1 MLLGLEND
9 HVIDVKTCLS
19 NGNVSTLREMQ
30 GGKVLLDLC
39 VSLPNISQF
48 MALRGMEDLH
58 PSMKTVNSLSISSM
72 LSFSSSR

>member
-1 MLLGLEND
+1 MFGMEDEL
-9 HVIDVKTCLS
+9 VIDAKTHLS

-48 MALRGMEDLH
+48 MALRGMEDAQ
-58 PSMKTVNSLSISSM
+58 PSMRTINSLTSSSM
-72 LSFSSSR
+72 QSFSSSR